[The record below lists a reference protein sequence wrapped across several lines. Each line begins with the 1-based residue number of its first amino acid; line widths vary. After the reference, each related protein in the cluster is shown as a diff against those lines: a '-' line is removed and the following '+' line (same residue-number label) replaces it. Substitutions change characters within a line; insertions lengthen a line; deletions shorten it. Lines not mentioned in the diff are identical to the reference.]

1 MQLSAAA
8 PRALSPWQY
17 NALAEM
23 GKNKHTR
30 KVIAGYHRTIIRH
43 EEKIAAEAQRS
54 SPDSGLLE
62 KWEKEIDAARKQ
74 VRKLE
79 KRLER

>member
-1 MQLSAAA
+1 
-8 PRALSPWQY
+8 
-17 NALAEM
+17 M

-30 KVIAGYHRTIIRH
+30 KVIAGYYRTIVRH
-43 EEKIAAEAQRS
+43 EEKIAAEAQRPT
-54 SPDSGLLE
+54 PDAALIE

>member
-1 MQLSAAA
+1 
-8 PRALSPWQY
+8 
-17 NALAEM
+17 M
-23 GKNKHTR
+23 GKNRHTR

-43 EEKIAAEAQRS
+43 QEKIAAEAQRP
-54 SPDSGLLE
+54 SPDTGLLE